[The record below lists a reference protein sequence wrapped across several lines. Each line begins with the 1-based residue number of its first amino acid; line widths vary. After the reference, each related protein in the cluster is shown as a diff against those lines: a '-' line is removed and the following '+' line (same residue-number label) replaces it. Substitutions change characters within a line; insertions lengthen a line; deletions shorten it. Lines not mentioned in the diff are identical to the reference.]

1 MQMNDYYISPFDDKD
16 YELFLQNLMIHFNL
30 DLRGYK
36 QHRLRRRTDILLKN
50 ITSAPIKSILNF
62 LRKIP
67 QNGMSF

>member
-1 MQMNDYYISPFDDKD
+1 MNDYYISPFDDKD

-36 QHRLRRRTDILLKN
+36 QHRLRRRTDILLKKN
-50 ITSAPIKSILNF
+50 IILVPIKSISIF
-62 LRKIP
+62 LRKTP